1 MRKSLFLAL
10 AIMMAAPTFANAEPV
25 FSVGFSPSHGHS
37 ALDVVLS
44 AIEGAKDSV
53 DIAAYSFTSKPI
65 AAALVAAKNRGVSV
79 RVVADEKANNDRYT
93 AVTFLANQSVPVR
106 LNARYAIMHNKFM
119 VVDGDTVQTGSFNY
133 TASAN
138 SRNAENALLVQNAPA
153 LAGTYQAEFNR
164 LWSESIAQTS
174 HY

>member
-1 MRKSLFLAL
+1 MRKSILFAL
-10 AIMMAAPTFANAEPV
+10 VITLSPPVMATLT
-25 FSVGFSPSHGHS
+25 VGFSPATTDQQS
-37 ALDVVLS
+37 ALEVVLS
-44 AIEGAKDSV
+44 TINGAKRSV
-53 DIAAYSFTSKPI
+53 DVAAYSFTSKPI

-133 TASAN
+133 TASAKEGANKRGN
-138 SRNAENALLVQNAPA
+138 SSRLTQSFHFFMFEPIFSPVNALNQP
-153 LAGTYQAEFNR
+153 
-164 LWSESIAQTS
+164 I
-174 HY
+174 

>member
-1 MRKSLFLAL
+1 MRKSILFAL
-10 AIMMAAPTFANAEPV
+10 VITLSPPVMATLT
-25 FSVGFSPSHGHS
+25 VGFSPATTDQQS

-44 AIEGAKDSV
+44 TINGAKRSV
-53 DIAAYSFTSKPI
+53 DVAAYSFTSKPI

-79 RVVADEKANNDRYT
+79 RVVADKKANNDRYT

-164 LWSESIAQTS
+164 LWSESIAQPS

>member
-1 MRKSLFLAL
+1 MRF
-10 AIMMAAPTFANAEPV
+10 
-25 FSVGFSPSHGHS
+25 
-37 ALDVVLS
+37 
-44 AIEGAKDSV
+44 
-53 DIAAYSFTSKPI
+53 
-65 AAALVAAKNRGVSV
+65 
-79 RVVADEKANNDRYT
+79 
-93 AVTFLANQSVPVR
+93 R

-138 SRNAENALLVQNAPA
+138 SRNAENALLVQNAPV

-164 LWSESIAQTS
+164 LWRESIAQTS